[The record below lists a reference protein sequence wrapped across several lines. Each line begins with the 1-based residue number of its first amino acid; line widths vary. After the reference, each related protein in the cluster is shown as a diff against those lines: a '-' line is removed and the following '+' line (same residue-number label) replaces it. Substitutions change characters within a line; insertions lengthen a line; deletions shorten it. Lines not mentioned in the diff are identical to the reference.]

1 MDECKPLPPL
11 VLGAGNALGAGIANF
26 LAPPPLAVGPSPRF
40 SLDTSRGATASRVH
54 HLRKTS
60 ISSGRVGLTLQSDLA
75 QAWQWIGDECKGI
88 LTINGTVGE
97 RWHINAKALATEG

>member
-1 MDECKPLPPL
+1 
-11 VLGAGNALGAGIANF
+11 
-26 LAPPPLAVGPSPRF
+26 
-40 SLDTSRGATASRVH
+40 
-54 HLRKTS
+54 
-60 ISSGRVGLTLQSDLA
+60 LTLQSDLA